1 MIDYTDITRLDIEAS
16 SLCNATC
23 PSCNRRAS
31 GGVKNKLFTERFIT
45 LQNAKDWF
53 STDLI
58 KQLKMVTMCGN
69 YGDAMTNPDLIPIL
83 RYIQSVNPK
92 MKFYMNTNASG
103 RDPEFWRELGEIF
116 NGHEESIL
124 VFSVDGL
131 EDTNWIYRR
140 GTYWDKIMSAMTHY
154 NSTGAHS
161 VWEFLVFRHN
171 QHQVEEARA
180 LAKEMKINQ
189 FFEKTAMG
197 FTNQD
202 ATSTAGYKMYVYG
215 NEGQFEYYIRPPIDS
230 SSVHRSSRMYKRD
243 LGTATEDGKNADVTH
258 ATLGYLED
266 IQLQLKNSRKRS
278 GGYLHNPTPS
288 LPDLTLPLT
297 EHEKKLSACDI
308 SCEAIADEKVFIT
321 SEGLV
326 FPCCY
331 TAGIYYDSHSQ
342 MSTPLQNFINNYGKE
357 NISLTQRPLKDIID
371 GDLFTNRW
379 LESFQDRDIRNK
391 RLKACSVFC
400 GVGTNEEIT
409 KTLDS
414 IKE

>member
-1 MIDYTDITRLDIEAS
+1 MIDYKDIKRLDLEAS
-16 SLCNATC
+16 SLCNAKC

-31 GGVKNKLFTERFIT
+31 GGVKNELFPERFVT
-45 LQNAKDWF
+45 LQNVKDWF
-53 STDLI
+53 SVDFI
-58 KQLKMVTMCGN
+58 KQLNLVTMCGN
-69 YGDAMTNPDLIPIL
+69 YGDAMTNPELIPIL
-83 RYIQSVNPK
+83 QYIQSVNPL
-92 MKFYMNTNASG
+92 MVFYMNTNASG
-103 RDPEFWRELGEIF
+103 RDADFWRDLGKIF
-116 NGHEESIL
+116 KEKGKL

-140 GTYWDKIMSAMTHY
+140 GTHWDKIMSAMTNY
-154 NSTGAHS
+154 NSTGAKS

-180 LAKEMKINQ
+180 LAKEMKVNQ
-189 FFEKTAMG
+189 FFAKTAMG

-202 ATSTAGYKMYVYG
+202 VTSTAGYQMSVYG
-215 NEGQFEYYIRPPIDS
+215 DEGQFEYNIRPPIDDTS
-230 SSVHRSSRMYKRD
+230 TEQQS
-243 LGTATEDGKNADVTH
+243 TAV
-258 ATLGYLED
+258 LGYLED
-266 IQLQLKNSRKRS
+266 IRLQLKNSEIPAN
-278 GGYLHNPTPS
+278 GYLFNPKPA
-288 LPDLTLPLT
+288 LPDLTEPLT

-308 SCEAIADEKVFIT
+308 SCEAIADRKIFIT
-321 SEGLV
+321 SDGLV

-342 MSTPLQNFINNYGKE
+342 MSTPLHNFINDYGKE
-357 NISLTQRPLKDIID
+357 NISLPHQSLKDIID
-371 GDLFTNRW
+371 GDMFTNKW
-379 LESFQDRDIRNK
+379 IETFADRDIRNK